1 MSLTAREI
9 VEVAASLHALD
20 MRREENGVLILT
32 SSGLDYVTDD
42 EVVRGW
48 RSGVSEEEI
57 DSCA

>member
-48 RSGVSEEEI
+48 RSGASEEEI
-57 DSCA
+57 DVCD